1 MVSAKIALGDVGKGR
16 ARALVHMSLLGV
28 RDAGYDRMVA
38 FVTEG
43 NKPSEKL
50 LVNLGFRMVQ

>member
-1 MVSAKIALGDVGKGR
+1 LVSEKIALGDVGKGR
-16 ARALVHMSLLGV
+16 ARALVHMSLPSV
-28 RDAGYDRMVA
+28 RDAGYDRIVA